1 MSDNQFHDYYEILE
15 VNPDASHHEIV
26 KAYHRA
32 KETYDTDSAALYTMF
47 TKEEAAELRNLVEEA
62 YQVLSNHTKR
72 KEYDENF
79 RGTGST
85 ESLADEIKSEAKKDN
100 REHREEKPK
109 ETLSVPDGY
118 KKSAFGVYEVNPDIE
133 TVIESETNFDG
144 GFLKSVR
151 EYQKISLEQIS
162 KETRISRSYINA
174 VETNDYE
181 SLPAPVF
188 VRGFIIQLCKILNLD
203 GNKVAASYMEK
214 FNKSE

>member
-15 VNPDASHHEIV
+15 VNPDASHHDIV

-32 KETYDTDSAALYTMF
+32 KETYDSDSPALYTMF

-62 YQVLSNHTKR
+62 YQVLSNHSKR

-79 RGTGST
+79 KGNVST
-85 ESLADEIKSEAKKDN
+85 DVIAHEIEEAAKKEEAKD
-100 REHREEKPK
+100 KPK
-109 ETLSVPDGY
+109 EKLSVPDGY

-133 TVIESETNFDG
+133 SVIETETNFDG
-144 GFLKSVR
+144 SFLKSVR
-151 EYQKISLEQIS
+151 EYQKISLEQMS
-162 KETRISRSYINA
+162 KETRISRSYINS

-181 SLPAPVF
+181 ALPAPVF
-188 VRGFIIQLCKILNLD
+188 VRGFIIQLCKILQLD

-214 FNKSE
+214 FNKDE